1 MDNRIN
7 QLKAVLSE
15 NQGLCD
21 TLSQAVKEMALN
33 DAKTVQKVR
42 TNIALVL
49 KKLNPARND
58 ESVKLNLNW
67 EVQFSLVSI
76 YNTNSTAVFNKASHT
91 IVISTAYWKR
101 IAADERYEV
110 ILHELVHSVQY
121 AFGEDC
127 ATAACDAEAYAISE
141 YLLDK
146 HLMEVTQ

>member
-21 TLSQAVKEMALN
+21 ALSQSVEKMALN
-33 DAKTVQKVR
+33 DPKTVQEVR
-42 TNIALVL
+42 ANIALLL

-76 YNTNSTAVFNKASHT
+76 YNQNSTAIFNRASHT

-101 IAADERYEV
+101 IADDERYEV
-110 ILHELVHSVQY
+110 VLHELVHSVQY

-127 ATAACDAEAYAISE
+127 ATPICDAEAYAISE

-146 HLMEVTQ
+146 NLMEVTQ